1 MKTMIDGTK
10 YIEVVKLF
18 FSFLMTEFGFRL
30 SKETENGN
38 AFYDVEYSDAKRVVS
53 ISYENIED
61 YLQVIVFKLKNG
73 KLPDYDD
80 KTHTLHLNEL
90 NKRVLSEI
98 DKNEIER
105 NSEAF
110 DKFDAKDELERKL
123 LKSAKELRLALK
135 HWDKV

>member
-1 MKTMIDGTK
+1 MIDGTK
-10 YIEVVKLF
+10 YIEIVKLF
-18 FSFLMTEFGFRL
+18 FSFLIIEFGFRL

-38 AFYDVEYSDAKRVVS
+38 AFYDVEYSDIGRVVS

-90 NKRVLSEI
+90 NKRVLSKI
-98 DKNEIER
+98 DKNEIKKNNE
-105 NSEAF
+105 EF
-110 DKFDAKDELERKL
+110 DKFDANDEIERKL
-123 LKSAKELRLALK
+123 LKSAKELKLVLK
-135 HWDKV
+135 HWNKV

>member
-1 MKTMIDGTK
+1 MIDGTK
-10 YIEVVKLF
+10 YIEVVKMF
-18 FSFLMTEFGFRL
+18 FSFLITEFGFRL

-38 AFYDVEYSDAKRVVS
+38 AFYDVEYRDVRSVVS

-80 KTHTLHLNEL
+80 MTHILHLNEL

-98 DKNEIER
+98 DKNEIEK
-105 NSEAF
+105 NNEVF
-110 DKFDAKDELERKL
+110 DKFEGNDVLERKL

>member
-1 MKTMIDGTK
+1 MIDGTK
-10 YIEVVKLF
+10 YIEVVKMF
-18 FSFLMTEFGFRL
+18 FSFLITEFGFRL

-38 AFYDVEYSDAKRVVS
+38 AFYDVEYRDVRNVVS

-80 KTHTLHLNEL
+80 MTHILHLNEL

-98 DKNEIER
+98 DKNEIEK
-105 NSEAF
+105 NNEVF
-110 DKFDAKDELERKL
+110 DKFEGNDVLERKL

>member
-1 MKTMIDGTK
+1 MIDGTK

>member
-1 MKTMIDGTK
+1 MIDGTK
-10 YIEVVKLF
+10 YIEVVKMF
-18 FSFLMTEFGFRL
+18 FSFLITEFGFRL

-38 AFYDVEYSDAKRVVS
+38 AFYDVEYRDVRSVVS

-80 KTHTLHLNEL
+80 KTHILHLNEL

-98 DKNEIER
+98 DKNEIEK
-105 NSEAF
+105 NNEVF
-110 DKFDAKDELERKL
+110 DKFNGNDMLERKL

>member
-1 MKTMIDGTK
+1 MIDGTK
-10 YIEVVKLF
+10 YIELVKLF

-38 AFYDVEYSDAKRVVS
+38 AFYDVEYSDAGRVVS
-53 ISYENIED
+53 IYYENIED

-90 NKRVLSEI
+90 NKRVLFGI
-98 DKNEIER
+98 DKNEIKR
-105 NSEAF
+105 NSEVF
-110 DKFDAKDELERKL
+110 DKFDANDELERKL